1 MKVNVREDATPVRQ
15 WLRRYPPRQTEFLS
29 RYCTELEKHGYIR
42 KTQTAQ
48 WIAAPNVVP
57 KQGPTQFRLTV
68 DSRPINRATVPI
80 VWPMPHLDSAIA
92 SLKGAKYFAKVDL
105 SAGYYQIAIHES
117 CQDLFAFI
125 TPQGVYAPTRLLQG
139 SRNAASYFQ
148 MCIHNAMVDANLYPS
163 VIQWLDDILFHASTE
178 QGLLDVISRF
188 FLMCRDLGLFLH
200 SSKCELFARETT
212 FCGLR
217 LSSAGT
223 TFDPRRLAALRT
235 MSLPLSGGDL
245 QQFVCALGW
254 MRKGIPDYARRI
266 KPLQAILEEAYH
278 QAGGRTRRHA
288 SRVRL
293 SSTAWGPTHA
303 LVFRELQQHRLIQ
316 LAHFDSRRRLC
327 LYADASSTGWAAVLT
342 QVPTSDLHLPHADRD
357 HQPLAF
363 L

>member
-1 MKVNVREDATPVRQ
+1 
-15 WLRRYPPRQTEFLS
+15 
-29 RYCTELEKHGYIR
+29 
-42 KTQTAQ
+42 
-48 WIAAPNVVP
+48 
-57 KQGPTQFRLTV
+57 
-68 DSRPINRATVPI
+68 
-80 VWPMPHLDSAIA
+80 
-92 SLKGAKYFAKVDL
+92 
-105 SAGYYQIAIHES
+105 
-117 CQDLFAFI
+117 
-125 TPQGVYAPTRLLQG
+125 
-139 SRNAASYFQ
+139 
-148 MCIHNAMVDANLYPS
+148 
-163 VIQWLDDILFHASTE
+163 
-178 QGLLDVISRF
+178 
-188 FLMCRDLGLFLH
+188 MCRDLGLFLH

-235 MSLPLSGGDL
+235 MSLPLSGGDI

-266 KPLQAILEEAYH
+266 KPLQSILEEAYH

-363 L
+363 LGGCFRGASCNWSVIEKEAFALIRALTSTDYFCQTEEGVIIYTDHRNLVFLFAHWVLSPACIGTLPPDFSGGVRA